1 VWIKKKKPGLSMKK
15 YEGGRVQEPQHL
27 RISKKKSTCGLKK
40 KSLRFQR
47 RRARS
52 RAAAVVKQ

>member
-1 VWIKKKKPGLSMKK
+1 MKK